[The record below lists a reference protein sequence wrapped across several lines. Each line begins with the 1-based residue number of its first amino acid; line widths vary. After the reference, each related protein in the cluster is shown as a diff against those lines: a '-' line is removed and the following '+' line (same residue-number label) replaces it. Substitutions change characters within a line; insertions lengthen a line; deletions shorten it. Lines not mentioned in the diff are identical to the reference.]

1 MARNGKYM
9 DWITGEGLERICAW
23 YRDGLTNEDVAH
35 NIGITVQTLYE
46 WLRKYPSLSSAVK
59 ITREVAD
66 LRVENAL
73 YKRARGY
80 DYSEEVWERRT
91 NRETGEPELVMVRR
105 FDKHMPPDTTAQ
117 IFWLKNRRPAEWRD
131 KREVIAEVEDGRET
145 GVAIIAP
152 VVEEA
157 TQDGSQ

>member
-1 MARNGKYM
+1 MGRTGIYM
-9 DWITGEGLERICAW
+9 DWIEGEGLERIKAW

-35 NIGITVQTLYE
+35 NIGISTPTLYE
-46 WLRKYPSLSSAVK
+46 WLRKYPSLASASK

-80 DYSEEVWERRT
+80 DYSEEIWERRT
-91 NRETGEPELVMVRR
+91 NKESGETELVLVKR

-117 IFWLKNRRPAEWRD
+117 IFWLKNRKPDEWRD
-131 KREVIAEVEDGRET
+131 KREVAADITEGRET
-145 GVAIIAP
+145 GVAFMP
-152 VVEEA
+152 DVMEEA
-157 TQDGSQ
+157 TEDGGK

>member
-1 MARNGKYM
+1 MGRTGIYM
-9 DWITGEGLERICAW
+9 DWIEGEGLERIKAW

-35 NIGITVQTLYE
+35 NIGISTPTLYE
-46 WLRKYPSLSSAVK
+46 WLRKYPSLASASK

-80 DYSEEVWERRT
+80 DYTEEIWERKVDKA
-91 NRETGEPELVMVRR
+91 TGEESMVLVKRME
-105 FDKHMPPDTTAQ
+105 KHMPPDTTAQ
-117 IFWLKNRRPAEWRD
+117 IFWLKNRKVDVWRD
-131 KREVIAEVEDGRET
+131 KREVSADVTDGRET

-152 VVEEA
+152 VIEEA
-157 TQDGSQ
+157 VEDGK